1 MMNFFKNEIGESD
14 IAIIAMSGRFPGAKN
29 IDAFWENLRFGV
41 ESVSWF
47 SDEELLMNGVH
58 PEPLQN
64 PNYVKAKAVLD
75 DIELFDANFFGFN
88 PKDAEIL
95 DPQQRL
101 FLECAWETL
110 EQAGYNPQT
119 YAGSIGVY
127 AGAGLSDYLLKNLY
141 LNPAVS
147 KTVSAYQLTLAT
159 ENDYL
164 PTRVAYKL
172 NLTGP
177 AVNIQTACSTSL
189 VAVHMACQSL
199 LNGECDM
206 ALAGAVT
213 VSVPQKEG
221 YLYLEGMILSPDGH
235 CRAFDAKAQGTIGG
249 DGVGIV
255 MLKRAT
261 DARRDGDY
269 IHAIIKGSAIN
280 NDGTNKIGFTAP
292 SVEGQAAVIG
302 EAQAIAG
309 IDATSISYI
318 EAHGTATELGDPI
331 EIAAL
336 TKAFHNSTQ
345 KKHFC
350 AIGSV
355 KTNIGH
361 LDTAAGVAG
370 LIKTVLALK
379 HKQIP
384 PSLHYQTPN
393 PKIDF
398 ANSPFYVN
406 TKLSEWKTNGIPRR
420 AGVSSFGIGGTNA
433 HVVLEEAPVLEKKIA
448 DKEEQTRPVQLLIL
462 SAKTSKALEAATLNL
477 TEHLKRHPEIDL
489 ADVAYTLSVGRQ
501 AFEHRRI
508 LVCSELDEAITTL
521 PEQVLTGYTKS
532 SIPSVIFMF
541 SGQGSQYVNMAREIY
556 QNEAV
561 FRQQVDYCAELL
573 LPELGLDLRHIL
585 YPDSDQTDEAAQQLQ
600 QTAIAQPAL
609 FTIEYALAKLWE
621 SWGIQ
626 PQGFIGHS
634 IGEYVAACLAGV
646 FSLEDALCLV
656 AARGRMMQQLPPGAM
671 LSVPLA
677 PEALEGLL
685 GVELSIAAINEPS
698 RCVVSGPM
706 EAVANLLHQLGSQ
719 GIECIRLRTSHAF
732 HSQMMEPIL
741 EPFAKLVQKVTLH
754 SPQIPYISNVTGT
767 WITAEQAR
775 DPHYW
780 SQHLRSPVQFA
791 RGIERCLKTA
801 DSILLEVGPGRT
813 LSTLTKHHP
822 SKEANQIVLT
832 SLRHPQEV
840 RSDMAFLFTTLGQLW
855 LGGVKVNWSG
865 FYANEQRYRVPLPT
879 YPFERQRYWVESPQ
893 TNNREHLQQNLT
905 APPIWNSV
913 VEAGRIQASSEIL
926 KLTNSTEQ
934 AKRECLDSLSIAYML
949 KALRGIGAFSNPGE
963 NYSVEKFFA
972 RFQIQPRYHQLVSQW
987 LSLLVKQGY
996 LQQDGD
1002 QFIKLV
1008 RLTED
1013 ISTLVEEAKVK
1024 WASQPEELNLLMRCG
1039 DNLVA
1044 VLTGQE
1050 EPLGFFFREGSFN
1063 VYENTIEESV
1073 SIPYYN
1079 GIWQACL
1086 QQIVNSLPPD
1096 RQLRIL
1102 EIGAGSGITTR
1113 ALLPILSPSQTS
1125 YTFTD
1130 IGSAFLG
1137 RAKQRF
1143 SAYPFVEYR
1152 LLNIEQPP
1160 QEQGYDLHKFDMV
1173 IATNVLHVT
1182 RNMGET
1188 LKHVRS
1194 LLAPGG
1200 ILLIQE
1206 ITKEEL
1212 DFYVTFGLLMQS
1224 LSDGERNQ
1232 ANPFLSTQQWHE
1244 ALNKQGFAEV
1254 AIFPETHDLVEHII
1268 VGRATPSGLFPR
1280 AFTELVEPK
1289 AAMPAAGEAIAPLDE
1304 VSLSKKPDIADW
1316 FYIPSWKRGLLPT
1329 QTRQVKSSW
1338 LFFVDECGL
1347 GDQLVKKL
1355 KQAGEDVIVVRE
1367 GEQFSK
1373 YDMSLYILNPRQ
1385 RDHYDILLKELST
1398 SDKIPTHIVHLWSVT
1413 ENSSIESRLEWVELT
1428 QDLGFYSL
1436 MFLAQAL
1443 GKQNLTD
1450 DLRLTVVS
1458 NGIQEVIGEELL
1470 YPEKA
1475 TTLGL
1480 IRTIPQEYPNIT
1492 PLSIDVVLPRAGSE
1506 SEQKLITHLLNEL
1519 QTTSSERIIAYRGN
1533 HRWVQTFEPVR
1544 LDKSEQELQRL
1555 REEGVYLITG
1565 GLGGIG
1571 LVLAE
1576 YLAHT
1581 VRAKLILTG
1590 RSAFPDRSEWE
1601 KWLNSHDDRD
1611 QVSQKI
1617 RKLQE
1622 LEKLGAEV
1630 LVVSADVANL
1640 SQMQGAID
1648 KVLECFGKINGVIH
1662 SVVADSGNGVIQR
1675 KTREMAESTFAPKV
1689 KGTLVLDSI
1698 LKDIQLDWFVLC
1710 SSIVSIVGDFGL
1722 VDYCAANAFLDSFA
1736 HYKSNRD
1743 STFTVSINWGAWQEE
1758 GQAVEVAK
1766 RLASGTKFSTTQL
1779 TEETASFSDLSFGT
1793 TTPKPLF
1800 HPHLKYGLLP
1810 AEGVEVFHRILCNS
1824 IPHVIVSTQDLEIAI
1839 KQANSIP
1846 HVIVSTQDLEIAIK
1860 QNKGETR
1867 LNERQDLEKS
1877 VRFHSR
1883 SPRPVLT
1890 NAYVA
1895 YRNEL
1900 ERTIAQIWQDFLGI
1914 EPIGIYDDFF
1924 DLGGDSLLGIQLTS
1938 KLSETLQEKISP
1950 NRLLNTPTIAAL
1962 AEFLEMTNSS
1972 SSLAK
1977 EKNGLKRSSLL
1988 VELHKG
1994 SSQKQPFFLIHPIG
2008 GSVYNYRYL
2017 AQNLGADQPVYGIQ
2031 ARGLDGEGEP
2041 LTQVEEMAKSY
2052 LDLLQTVQPVG
2063 PYQIGGWSLGGL
2075 VAFEIAQQIRQQGQE
2090 ASQLVMIN
2098 SFAPI
2103 DAGNSSKTDEASL
2116 LALFARYTGEIVG
2129 KEFSVSVAE
2138 LKQLNPE
2145 EQLQHILVRGKK
2157 LGVLPPG
2164 IRSEQMRHRF
2174 EVFRANSQASKRY
2187 TPQPYPGRITFF
2199 CADESMKQ
2207 NQDPSLGW
2215 AAVAAGSIITHNIPG
2230 NHYSI
2235 IGSEILAQKLRYYL
2249 N

>member
-1 MMNFFKNEIGESD
+1 MNFSTNDIKESD
-14 IAIIAMSGRFPGAKN
+14 LAIIAMSGRFPGAKN

-41 ESVSWF
+41 ESIARF
-47 SDEELLMNGVH
+47 SGEELLMNGVL
-58 PEPLQN
+58 PELLQN
-64 PNYVKAKAVLD
+64 PNYVRASAWVD

-88 PKDAEIL
+88 PKEAEIL

-119 YAGSIGVY
+119 YAGTIGVY
-127 AGAGLSDYLLKNLY
+127 AGVGASNYLLKNLY

-147 KTVSAYQLTLAT
+147 KTVSTYQLRLAT
-159 ENDYL
+159 EKDFL

-177 AVNIQTACSTSL
+177 ALNIQTACSTSL
-189 VAVHMACQSL
+189 VAVHVACQSL
-199 LNGECDM
+199 INGECDM
-206 ALAGAVT
+206 TLAGG
-213 VSVPQKEG
+213 VSISIPQKEG
-221 YLYLEGMILSPDGH
+221 YLYQEGMILSPDGH
-235 CRAFDAKAQGTIGG
+235 CRAFDAKAQGTIAG

-261 DARRDGDY
+261 DALADGDY

-309 IDATSISYI
+309 IDAETISYI
-318 EAHGTATELGDPI
+318 EAHGTGTELGDPI

-336 TKAFHNSTQ
+336 TKAFHNSTK

-361 LDTAAGVAG
+361 LNTAAGVAG

-379 HKQIP
+379 HQQIP
-384 PSLHYQTPN
+384 PSLHFETPN

-406 TKLSEWKTNGIPRR
+406 TKLSEWKTNGTPRR

-433 HVVLEEAPVLEKKIA
+433 HVVLEEAPVLEKKIG
-448 DKEEQTRPVQLLIL
+448 DKGEQTRPVQLLVL
-462 SAKTSKALEAATLNL
+462 SAKTSKALETATLNL
-477 TEHLKRHPEIDL
+477 NEHLKQHPELNL

-532 SIPSVIFMF
+532 STPSVVFMF

-556 QNEAV
+556 QTEAI
-561 FRQQVDYCAELL
+561 FREQIDRCAELL
-573 LPELGLDLRHIL
+573 RPELGLDLRDIL
-585 YPDSDQTDEAAQQLQ
+585 YPSPSRTEEATKQLQ
-600 QTAIAQPAL
+600 QTAITQPAL

-677 PEALEGLL
+677 PEALEALL
-685 GVELSIAAINEPS
+685 GGELSIAAINEPS

-706 EAVANLLHQLGSQ
+706 EAVANLLHQLGEQ

-741 EPFAKLVQKVTLH
+741 EPFAKLVQKVTLR

-767 WITAEQAR
+767 WITADQAI

-791 RGIERCLKTA
+791 RGIEHCLKTP

-822 SKEANQIVLT
+822 SKEANQLVLT

-840 RSDMAFLFTTLGQLW
+840 RSDMAFLLTTLGQLW
-855 LGGVKVNWSG
+855 LGGVNVNWSG

-879 YPFERQRYWVESPQ
+879 YPFERQRYWVESQ
-893 TNNREHLQQNLT
+893 KTNNREHLQQNLT
-905 APPIWNSV
+905 APPIWNTL
-913 VEAGRIQASSEIL
+913 VEAGRIQASSEIS

-934 AKRECLDSLSIAYML
+934 AKKECLDRLSIAYML
-949 KALRGIGAFSNPGE
+949 EALRGIGAFSNPE
-963 NYSVEKFFA
+963 ESYSVEEFFD
-972 RFQIQPRYHQLVSQW
+972 RFQIQSRYHQLVSQW
-987 LSLLVKQGY
+987 LSILVERGY
-996 LQQDGD
+996 LQQDGN

-1024 WASQPEELNLLMRCG
+1024 WVSQPEQLNLLMRCG
-1039 DNLVA
+1039 KNLVS
-1044 VLTGQE
+1044 VLTGKE
-1050 EPLGFFFREGSFN
+1050 EPLDLFFSEGSFN
-1063 VYENTIEESV
+1063 VYENIIEESV

-1086 QQIVNSLPPD
+1086 QQVVNSLPPQ

-1102 EIGAGSGITTR
+1102 EVGAGSGITTSV
-1113 ALLPILSPSQTS
+1113 LLPILPPSPTS

-1130 IGSAFLG
+1130 VGSAFLR
-1137 RAKQRF
+1137 RAKQKF

-1160 QEQGYDLHKFDMV
+1160 QAQGYELHKFDV
-1173 IATNVLHVT
+1173 VVATNVLHVT

-1206 ITKEEL
+1206 ITEAKL
-1212 DFYVTFGLLMQS
+1212 SFYLTYGLLMQS
-1224 LSDGERNQ
+1224 LSDGQRNQ

-1244 ALNKQGFAEV
+1244 ALSEQGFAEV
-1254 AIFPETHDLVEHII
+1254 AIFPEIHDLTEHIL
-1268 VGRATPSGLFPR
+1268 VARVTPSGLFPS
-1280 AFTELVEPK
+1280 AFTELVESK
-1289 AAMPAAGEAIAPLDE
+1289 AAIAPLYE

-1316 FYIPSWKRGLLPT
+1316 FYIPSWKRNLLPT
-1329 QTRQVKSSW
+1329 PMRQVKSSW
-1338 LFFVDECGL
+1338 LFFVDSCGL
-1347 GDQLVKKL
+1347 GNQLVEKL
-1355 KQAGEDVIVVRE
+1355 KQAGEDVTVVRV
-1367 GEQFSK
+1367 GEQFTK
-1373 YDMSLYILNPRQ
+1373 YDASLYTVNPRQ
-1385 RDHYDILLKELST
+1385 SDDYDTLLKELST
-1398 SDKIPTHIVHLWSVT
+1398 SDKIPTYIVHLWSVT

-1428 QDLGFYSL
+1428 QDLGYCSL
-1436 MFLAQAL
+1436 IFLVQAL
-1443 GKQNLTD
+1443 GKQNSTD
-1450 DLRLTVVS
+1450 ELKLTVVS
-1458 NGIQEVIGEELL
+1458 NGMQEVIGEELL

-1475 TTLGL
+1475 TMLGL
-1480 IRTIPQEYPNIT
+1480 IRTIPQEYPDIT
-1492 PLSIDVVLPRAGSE
+1492 PLSIDVVLPQPGSE

-1544 LDKSEQELQRL
+1544 LDKSEQGLQRL

-1571 LVLAE
+1571 LILAE
-1576 YLAHT
+1576 HLAHT

-1611 QVSQKI
+1611 RVSQKI
-1617 RKLQE
+1617 RKLQK

-1630 LVVSADVANL
+1630 LVVSVDVANL
-1640 SQMQGAID
+1640 SQMQGAIAKATD
-1648 KVLECFGKINGVIH
+1648 SFGKINGVIH
-1662 SVVADSGNGVIQR
+1662 AAGVPAGGVIQR
-1675 KTREMAESTFAPKV
+1675 KTLEMIEGAFAPKV

-1698 LKDIQLDWFVLC
+1698 FKDMQLDWFVLC
-1710 SSIVSIVGDFGL
+1710 SSLSSFVGNFGL
-1722 VDYCAANAFLDSFA
+1722 VDYCATNAFLDSFA
-1736 HYKSNRD
+1736 HYQNNRD
-1743 STFTVSINWGAWQEE
+1743 GTFTVSINWDIWPEVGM
-1758 GQAVEVAK
+1758 AVEAAK
-1766 RLASGTKFSTTQL
+1766 RFLASDTKFSPTQL
-1779 TEETASFSDLSFGT
+1779 TEETARTALPTFSFSDSSFGT
-1793 TTPKPLF
+1793 TTPTPLVQ
-1800 HPHLKYGLLP
+1800 PHLKYGLLP
-1810 AEGVEVFHRILCNS
+1810 TEGVEVFHRILCHS
-1824 IPHVIVSTQDLEIAI
+1824 IPQVLVSTRDLEIAI
-1839 KQANSIP
+1839 KPAK
-1846 HVIVSTQDLEIAIK
+1846 E
-1860 QNKGETR
+1860 ETR
-1867 LNERQDLEKS
+1867 LKQRQDLAEAVDS
-1877 VRFHSR
+1877 QSR
-1883 SPRPVLT
+1883 SPRPALT

-1895 YRNEL
+1895 PRNEL
-1900 ERTIAQIWQDFLGI
+1900 EQTIAQIWQDFLGI
-1914 EPIGIYDDFF
+1914 ELIGIYDNFF
-1924 DLGGDSLLGIQLTS
+1924 ELGGDSLLGIQLTS
-1938 KLSETLQEKISP
+1938 KLSVTLQKKISI
-1950 NRLLNTPTIAAL
+1950 NSFLNALTIAAL
-1962 AEFLEMTNSS
+1962 AEFIDE
-1972 SSLAK
+1972 
-1977 EKNGLKRSSLL
+1977 E
-1988 VELHKG
+1988 
-1994 SSQKQPFFLIHPIG
+1994 FF
-2008 GSVYNYRYL
+2008 
-2017 AQNLGADQPVYGIQ
+2017 
-2031 ARGLDGEGEP
+2031 
-2041 LTQVEEMAKSY
+2041 
-2052 LDLLQTVQPVG
+2052 
-2063 PYQIGGWSLGGL
+2063 
-2075 VAFEIAQQIRQQGQE
+2075 
-2090 ASQLVMIN
+2090 
-2098 SFAPI
+2098 
-2103 DAGNSSKTDEASL
+2103 
-2116 LALFARYTGEIVG
+2116 
-2129 KEFSVSVAE
+2129 
-2138 LKQLNPE
+2138 
-2145 EQLQHILVRGKK
+2145 IL
-2157 LGVLPPG
+2157 
-2164 IRSEQMRHRF
+2164 
-2174 EVFRANSQASKRY
+2174 
-2187 TPQPYPGRITFF
+2187 
-2199 CADESMKQ
+2199 
-2207 NQDPSLGW
+2207 
-2215 AAVAAGSIITHNIPG
+2215 
-2230 NHYSI
+2230 
-2235 IGSEILAQKLRYYL
+2235 
-2249 N
+2249 

>member
-1 MMNFFKNEIGESD
+1 MMNFSTNDIKESD
-14 IAIIAMSGRFPGAKN
+14 LAIIAMSGRFPGAKN

-41 ESVSWF
+41 ESISWF
-47 SDEELLMNGVH
+47 SDEELHSSGVL
-58 PEPLQN
+58 PELLQN
-64 PNYVKAKAVLD
+64 PNYVRASACVD

-88 PKDAEIL
+88 PKEAEIL

-110 EQAGYNPQT
+110 EQAGYVPQA
-119 YAGSIGVY
+119 YAGTIGVY
-127 AGAGLSDYLLKNLY
+127 AGVGASNYLLKNLY

-147 KTVSAYQLTLAT
+147 KTVSTYQLKLAT
-159 ENDYL
+159 EKDFL

-177 AVNIQTACSTSL
+177 ALNIQTACSTSL
-189 VAVHMACQSL
+189 VAVHVACQSL
-199 LNGECDM
+199 INGECDM
-206 ALAGAVT
+206 ALAGG
-213 VSVPQKEG
+213 VSITIPQKEG
-221 YLYLEGMILSPDGH
+221 YLYQEGMILSPDGH
-235 CRAFDAKAQGTIGG
+235 CRAFDAKAQGTIAG

-261 DARRDGDY
+261 DAIADGDY
-269 IHAIIKGSAIN
+269 IHAILKGSAIN

-302 EAQAIAG
+302 EVQAIAG
-309 IDATSISYI
+309 IDAESISYI
-318 EAHGTATELGDPI
+318 EAHGTGTELGDPI

-336 TKAFHNSTQ
+336 TKAFHNSTK

-361 LDTAAGVAG
+361 LNTAAGVAG

-384 PSLHYQTPN
+384 PSLHFETPN

-406 TKLSEWKTNGIPRR
+406 TKLSEWKTNGTPRR

-433 HVVLEEAPVLEKKIA
+433 HVVLEEAPVLEKKIG
-448 DKEEQTRPVQLLIL
+448 DKGEQTRPAQLLVL
-462 SAKTSKALEAATLNL
+462 SAKTSSALEAATLNL
-477 TEHLKRHPEIDL
+477 TEHLKQHPELSL
-489 ADVAYTLSVGRQ
+489 ADVAYTQSVGRQ

-556 QNEAV
+556 QTETI
-561 FRQQVDYCAELL
+561 FTQQVDRCAELL
-573 LPELGLDLRHIL
+573 LPELGLDLRDIL
-585 YPDSDQTDEAAQQLQ
+585 YPSPEQTEEATKQLQ
-600 QTAIAQPAL
+600 QTAITQPAL

-685 GVELSIAAINEPS
+685 GIELSIAAINEPS

-706 EAVANLLHQLGSQ
+706 EAVANLLRQLGEQ

-741 EPFAKLVQKVTLH
+741 EPFAFLVQKVTLR

-767 WITAEQAR
+767 WITADQAI

-791 RGIERCLKTA
+791 RGIEHCLKTP

-840 RSDMAFLFTTLGQLW
+840 RSDMAFLLTTLGQLW

-879 YPFERQRYWVESPQ
+879 YPFERQRYWVESQ
-893 TNNREHLQQNLT
+893 KTNNREHLQQNLT
-905 APPIWNSV
+905 APPIWNTL
-913 VEAGRIQASSEIL
+913 VEAGRIQASSEIS
-926 KLTNSTEQ
+926 KLTNPTEQ
-934 AKRECLDSLSIAYML
+934 AKKECLDRLSIAYML
-949 KALRGIGAFSNPGE
+949 EALRGLGAFSNSE
-963 NYSVEKFFA
+963 ESYSIEEFFT

-987 LSLLVKQGY
+987 LSLLVKRGY
-996 LQQDGD
+996 LQQDGN
-1002 QFIKLV
+1002 QFIKFL

-1039 DNLVA
+1039 ENLVA
-1044 VLTGQE
+1044 VLTGKE
-1050 EPLGFFFREGSFN
+1050 EPLGVFFREGSFN
-1063 VYENTIEESV
+1063 VYENINEESV

-1086 QQIVNSLPPD
+1086 QQVVNSLPPE

-1102 EIGAGSGITTR
+1102 EVGAGSGMTTR
-1113 ALLPILSPSQTS
+1113 ALLPILPPSQTS

-1130 IGSAFLG
+1130 VGSAFLS
-1137 RAKQRF
+1137 RAKQKF

-1160 QEQGYDLHKFDMV
+1160 QEQGYELHKFDV
-1173 IATNVLHVT
+1173 VVATNVLHVT

-1200 ILLIQE
+1200 IFLIQE
-1206 ITKEEL
+1206 ITKAKL
-1212 DFYVTFGLLMQS
+1212 SFYVTYGLLMQS

-1232 ANPFLSTQQWHE
+1232 VNPFLSTQQWHE
-1244 ALNKQGFAEV
+1244 ALSEQGFAEV
-1254 AIFPETHDLVEHII
+1254 AIFPEIHDLTEHIL
-1268 VGRATPSGLFPR
+1268 VARATSSGVFPS
-1280 AFTELVEPK
+1280 AFTELVESK
-1289 AAMPAAGEAIAPLDE
+1289 AAIAPLDE

-1316 FYIPSWKRGLLPT
+1316 FYIPSWKRDLLPT
-1329 QTRQVKSSW
+1329 PMRQVKWSW

-1347 GDQLVKKL
+1347 GNQLVEKL
-1355 KQAGEDVIVVRE
+1355 KQAGDDVTVVRV
-1367 GEQFSK
+1367 GEQFTK
-1373 YDMSLYILNPRQ
+1373 YDASLYTLNPRQ
-1385 RDHYDILLKELST
+1385 RDDYDSLLKELSA

-1413 ENSSIESRLEWVELT
+1413 ENSSIEPRLEWVDLA
-1428 QDLGFYSL
+1428 QDLGYYSL
-1436 MFLAQAL
+1436 IFLAQAL
-1443 GKQNLTD
+1443 GKWNSTD
-1450 DLRLTVVS
+1450 ELKLTVVS
-1458 NGIQEVIGEELL
+1458 NGMQEVIGEELL

-1475 TTLGL
+1475 TMLGL
-1480 IRTIPQEYPNIT
+1480 IRTIPQEYPGIT
-1492 PLSIDVVLPRAGSE
+1492 PLSIDVDLPQPGSK

-1519 QTTSSERIIAYRGN
+1519 QTTSPEQIIAYRGN

-1544 LDKSEQELQRL
+1544 LDKSEQGLQRL

-1571 LVLAE
+1571 LILAE
-1576 YLAHT
+1576 HLAHT

-1590 RSAFPDRSEWE
+1590 RSAFPDRCEWE

-1611 QVSQKI
+1611 LLSQKI

-1630 LVVSADVANL
+1630 LVVSADVANFE
-1640 SQMQGAID
+1640 QMQGAIAKATD
-1648 KVLECFGKINGVIH
+1648 SFGKINGVIN
-1662 SVVADSGNGVIQR
+1662 AAGVPAGGLIQL
-1675 KTREMAESTFAPKV
+1675 KTREITEGAFAPKV

-1698 LKDIQLDWFVLC
+1698 FKDMQLDWFVLC
-1710 SSIVSIVGDFGL
+1710 SSLSSVVGNFGL
-1722 VDYCAANAFLDSFA
+1722 VDYCASNAFLDSFA
-1736 HYKSNRD
+1736 HYKTNRD
-1743 STFTVSINWGAWQEE
+1743 GTRTVSINWDTWQEV
-1758 GQAVEVAK
+1758 GMAVEAAK
-1766 RLASGTKFSTTQL
+1766 LWASGTKFSPTQL
-1779 TEETASFSDLSFGT
+1779 TEETVSFSDSSFGT
-1793 TTPKPLF
+1793 TTPTPLVQ
-1800 HPHLKYGLLP
+1800 PHLKYGLLP

-1824 IPHVIVSTQDLEIAI
+1824 IPQALVSTQDLEIAI
-1839 KQANSIP
+1839 KPA
-1846 HVIVSTQDLEIAIK
+1846 
-1860 QNKGETR
+1860 KGETR
-1867 LNERQDLEKS
+1867 LKQRQDLEES
-1877 VRFHSR
+1877 VDSQSR
-1883 SPRPVLT
+1883 SPRPALT

-1895 YRNEL
+1895 PRNEL
-1900 ERTIAQIWQDFLGI
+1900 EQTIALIWQDFLGI
-1914 EPIGIYDDFF
+1914 ESIGIYDNFF
-1924 DLGGDSLLGIQLTS
+1924 ELGGDSLLGIQLTS
-1938 KLSETLQEKISP
+1938 KLRETLQKKISI
-1950 NRLLNTPTIAAL
+1950 NSFLNALTIAAL
-1962 AEFLEMTNSS
+1962 AEFIDE
-1972 SSLAK
+1972 
-1977 EKNGLKRSSLL
+1977 E
-1988 VELHKG
+1988 
-1994 SSQKQPFFLIHPIG
+1994 FFI
-2008 GSVYNYRYL
+2008 
-2017 AQNLGADQPVYGIQ
+2017 
-2031 ARGLDGEGEP
+2031 
-2041 LTQVEEMAKSY
+2041 
-2052 LDLLQTVQPVG
+2052 
-2063 PYQIGGWSLGGL
+2063 
-2075 VAFEIAQQIRQQGQE
+2075 F
-2090 ASQLVMIN
+2090 
-2098 SFAPI
+2098 
-2103 DAGNSSKTDEASL
+2103 
-2116 LALFARYTGEIVG
+2116 
-2129 KEFSVSVAE
+2129 
-2138 LKQLNPE
+2138 
-2145 EQLQHILVRGKK
+2145 
-2157 LGVLPPG
+2157 
-2164 IRSEQMRHRF
+2164 
-2174 EVFRANSQASKRY
+2174 
-2187 TPQPYPGRITFF
+2187 
-2199 CADESMKQ
+2199 
-2207 NQDPSLGW
+2207 
-2215 AAVAAGSIITHNIPG
+2215 
-2230 NHYSI
+2230 
-2235 IGSEILAQKLRYYL
+2235 
-2249 N
+2249 

>member
-1 MMNFFKNEIGESD
+1 MMNFSTNDKESD
-14 IAIIAMSGRFPGAKN
+14 LAIIAMSGRFPGAKN
-29 IDAFWENLRFGV
+29 LEAFWENLRSGV
-41 ESVSWF
+41 ESISWF
-47 SDEELLMNGVH
+47 SDEELLTNGVL
-58 PEPLQN
+58 PELLQN
-64 PNYVKAKAVLD
+64 PNYVWASACVD

-88 PKDAEIL
+88 PKEAQIL

-110 EQAGYNPQT
+110 EQAGYVPQA
-119 YAGSIGVY
+119 YAGTIGVY
-127 AGAGLSDYLLKNLY
+127 AGVGASNYLLKNLY

-147 KTVSAYQLTLAT
+147 KTVSTYQLRLAT
-159 ENDYL
+159 EKDFL

-177 AVNIQTACSTSL
+177 ALNIQTACSTSL
-189 VAVHMACQSL
+189 VAVHVACQSL
-199 LNGECDM
+199 INGECDM
-206 ALAGAVT
+206 ALAGG
-213 VSVPQKEG
+213 VSITIPQKEG
-221 YLYLEGMILSPDGH
+221 YLYQEGMILSPDGH
-235 CRAFDAKAQGTIGG
+235 CRAFDAKAQGTIAGG
-249 DGVGIV
+249 GVGIV

-261 DARRDGDY
+261 DALADGDY

-309 IDATSISYI
+309 IDAETISYI
-318 EAHGTATELGDPI
+318 EAHGTGTELGDPI

-336 TKAFHNSTQ
+336 TKAFHNSTK

-384 PSLHYQTPN
+384 PSLHFETPN

-406 TKLSEWKTNGIPRR
+406 TKLSEWKTNGTPRR

-448 DKEEQTRPVQLLIL
+448 DKEQQTRPAQLLVL
-462 SAKTSKALEAATLNL
+462 SAKTSKALEAAILNL
-477 TEHLKRHPEIDL
+477 TEHLKQHPELNL

-541 SGQGSQYVNMAREIY
+541 SGQGSQYVNMAWEIY

-585 YPDSDQTDEAAQQLQ
+585 YPDSDKTDEAAQQLQ

-677 PEALEGLL
+677 PEALEALL

-706 EAVANLLHQLGSQ
+706 EAVANLLHQLEEQ

-741 EPFAKLVQKVTLH
+741 EPFTKQVQKVTLH

-767 WITAEQAR
+767 WITADQAI

-791 RGIERCLKTA
+791 RGIEHCLKTP

-840 RSDMAFLFTTLGQLW
+840 RSDMAFLLTTLGQLW
-855 LGGVKVNWSG
+855 LGGVKVNWSE

-879 YPFERQRYWVESPQ
+879 YPFERQRYWVESQ
-893 TNNREHLQQNLT
+893 KTNNREHLQQNLT
-905 APPIWNSV
+905 APPIWNTL
-913 VEAGRIQASSEIL
+913 VEAGRIQASSEL
-926 KLTNSTEQ
+926 SQLTNPTEQ
-934 AKRECLDSLSIAYML
+934 AKKECLDRLSIAYML
-949 KALRGIGAFSNPGE
+949 EALRGIGAFSNPE
-963 NYSVEKFFA
+963 ESYSIEEFFA

-987 LSLLVKQGY
+987 LSILVERGY
-996 LQQDGD
+996 LQQDGN

-1024 WASQPEELNLLMRCG
+1024 WVSQPEQLNLLMRCG
-1039 DNLVA
+1039 KNLVS
-1044 VLTGQE
+1044 VLTGKE
-1050 EPLGFFFREGSFN
+1050 DPLGFFFSEGSFN
-1063 VYENTIEESV
+1063 VYENIIEESV

-1086 QQIVNSLPPD
+1086 QQVVNSLPPQ

-1102 EIGAGSGITTR
+1102 EVGAGSGITTS

-1130 IGSAFLG
+1130 VGSAFLR
-1137 RAKQRF
+1137 RAKQKF
-1143 SAYPFVEYR
+1143 SAYSFVEYR

-1160 QEQGYDLHKFDMV
+1160 QEQGYELHKFDV
-1173 IATNVLHVT
+1173 VVATNVLHVT

-1206 ITKEEL
+1206 ITEAEL
-1212 DFYVTFGLLMQS
+1212 DFYATYGLLMQS
-1224 LSDGERNQ
+1224 LSDGKRNQ

-1244 ALNKQGFAEV
+1244 ALSEQGFAEV
-1254 AIFPETHDLVEHII
+1254 AIFPESHTLAEHIL
-1268 VGRATPSGLFPR
+1268 VARATPSGLFPS
-1280 AFTELVEPK
+1280 AFTELIEPK

-1316 FYIPSWKRGLLPT
+1316 FYIPSWKRNLLPT
-1329 QTRQVKSSW
+1329 PMRQVKSSW

-1355 KQAGEDVIVVRE
+1355 KQAGDDVTVVRV
-1367 GEQFSK
+1367 GEQFTK
-1373 YDMSLYILNPRQ
+1373 YDASLYTLNPRQ
-1385 RDHYDILLKELST
+1385 RDDYDSLLKELSA

-1413 ENSSIESRLEWVELT
+1413 ENSSIESRLEWVELA
-1428 QDLGFYSL
+1428 QDLGYYSL
-1436 MFLAQAL
+1436 IFLAQAL
-1443 GKQNLTD
+1443 GKQNSTD
-1450 DLRLTVVS
+1450 ELKLTVVS

-1475 TTLGL
+1475 TMLGL
-1480 IRTIPQEYPNIT
+1480 IRTIPQEYADIT
-1492 PLSIDVVLPRAGSE
+1492 PLSIDVVLPQSGSE

-1519 QTTSSERIIAYRGN
+1519 QTTSSEQIIAYRGN

-1544 LDKSEQELQRL
+1544 LDKSEQGLQRL

-1571 LVLAE
+1571 LILAE
-1576 YLAHT
+1576 HLAHT

-1611 QVSQKI
+1611 RVSQKI

-1630 LVVSADVANL
+1630 LVVSADVANFE
-1640 SQMQGAID
+1640 QMQGAIAKATD
-1648 KVLECFGKINGVIH
+1648 SFGKINGVIN
-1662 SVVADSGNGVIQR
+1662 AAGVPAGGLIQL
-1675 KTREMAESTFAPKV
+1675 KTREITEGAFAPKV

-1698 LKDIQLDWFVLC
+1698 FKDMPLDWFVLC
-1710 SSIVSIVGDFGL
+1710 SSLSSFVGNFGL
-1722 VDYCAANAFLDSFA
+1722 VDYCASNAFLDSFA
-1736 HYKSNRD
+1736 HYKTNRD
-1743 STFTVSINWGAWQEE
+1743 GTRTVSINWDNWPEVGM
-1758 GQAVEVAK
+1758 AVEAAK
-1766 RLASGTKFSTTQL
+1766 LWASGTKFSPTQL
-1779 TEETASFSDLSFGT
+1779 TEETVSFLENSFGT
-1793 TTPKPLF
+1793 TTPTPLF
-1800 HPHLKYGLLP
+1800 QPHLKYGLLP

-1824 IPHVIVSTQDLEIAI
+1824 IPQVLVSTQNLEIAI
-1839 KQANSIP
+1839 KPANR
-1846 HVIVSTQDLEIAIK
+1846 
-1860 QNKGETR
+1860 ETR
-1867 LNERQDLEKS
+1867 LKQRQDLEES
-1877 VRFHSR
+1877 VDSQSR
-1883 SPRPVLT
+1883 SPRPALT

-1895 YRNEL
+1895 PRNEL
-1900 ERTIAQIWQDFLGI
+1900 EQTIALIWQDFLGI
-1914 EPIGIYDDFF
+1914 ESIGIYDNFF
-1924 DLGGDSLLGIQLTS
+1924 ELGGDSLLGIQLTS
-1938 KLSETLQEKISP
+1938 KLRETLQKKISIS
-1950 NRLLNTPTIAAL
+1950 NFLNALTIAAL
-1962 AEFLEMTNSS
+1962 AEFIDE
-1972 SSLAK
+1972 
-1977 EKNGLKRSSLL
+1977 E
-1988 VELHKG
+1988 
-1994 SSQKQPFFLIHPIG
+1994 FF
-2008 GSVYNYRYL
+2008 
-2017 AQNLGADQPVYGIQ
+2017 
-2031 ARGLDGEGEP
+2031 
-2041 LTQVEEMAKSY
+2041 
-2052 LDLLQTVQPVG
+2052 
-2063 PYQIGGWSLGGL
+2063 
-2075 VAFEIAQQIRQQGQE
+2075 
-2090 ASQLVMIN
+2090 
-2098 SFAPI
+2098 
-2103 DAGNSSKTDEASL
+2103 
-2116 LALFARYTGEIVG
+2116 
-2129 KEFSVSVAE
+2129 
-2138 LKQLNPE
+2138 
-2145 EQLQHILVRGKK
+2145 IL
-2157 LGVLPPG
+2157 
-2164 IRSEQMRHRF
+2164 
-2174 EVFRANSQASKRY
+2174 
-2187 TPQPYPGRITFF
+2187 
-2199 CADESMKQ
+2199 
-2207 NQDPSLGW
+2207 
-2215 AAVAAGSIITHNIPG
+2215 
-2230 NHYSI
+2230 
-2235 IGSEILAQKLRYYL
+2235 
-2249 N
+2249 

>member
-1 MMNFFKNEIGESD
+1 MERMNFYKDDIKESD
-14 IAIIAMSGRFPGAKN
+14 IAIIAMSGRFPGAQN
-29 IDAFWENLRFGV
+29 IDCFWDNLRSGV
-41 ESVSWF
+41 ESISWL
-47 SDEELLMNGVH
+47 SDQELLRNGVLA
-58 PEPLQN
+58 ELLQN
-64 PNYVKAKAVLD
+64 PNYVKASACVD

-88 PKDAEIL
+88 PKEAGIL
-95 DPQQRL
+95 DPQHRI

-110 EQAGYNPQT
+110 EQAGYVPQT
-119 YAGSIGVY
+119 YGGAIGVY
-127 AGAGLSDYLLKNLY
+127 AGVGTSEYLLKNLY
-141 LNPAVS
+141 LNPAISDGVS
-147 KTVSAYQLTLAT
+147 MYQLMLAT
-159 ENDYL
+159 QKDFL
-164 PTRVAYKL
+164 STRIAYKL

-206 ALAGAVT
+206 ALAGGVAINI
-213 VSVPQKEG
+213 PQKEG
-221 YLYLEGMILSPDGH
+221 YLYIEGMIASPDGH

-249 DGVGIV
+249 NGVGIV

-261 DARRDGDY
+261 DALADGDY

-280 NDGTNKIGFTAP
+280 NDGINKIGFTAP

-309 IDATSISYI
+309 IDAQTITYI
-318 EAHGTATELGDPI
+318 EAHGTGTELGDPI

-336 TKAFHNSTQ
+336 TKAFHQSTQ

-355 KTNIGH
+355 KTNVGH

-379 HKQIP
+379 HQQIP
-384 PSLHYQTPN
+384 PSLHFETPN

-406 TKLSEWKTNGIPRR
+406 TKLSEWKTNGTPRR
-420 AGVSSFGIGGTNA
+420 AGVSAFGIGGTNA
-433 HVVLEEAPVLEKKIA
+433 HVVLEEAPVLEKKIG
-448 DKEEQTRPVQLLIL
+448 DKEEQTRPVQLLVL
-462 SAKTSKALEAATLNL
+462 SAKTSKALEAANLNL
-477 TEHLKRHPEIDL
+477 TEHLKQHPEFNL

-521 PEQVLTGYTKS
+521 PEQALTDYTKS

-556 QNEAV
+556 QTEAI
-561 FRQQVDYCAELL
+561 FREQVDRCAELL

-585 YPDSDQTDEAAQQLQ
+585 YPSSDQTEEATKQLQ
-600 QTAIAQPAL
+600 QTAITQPAL
-609 FTIEYALAKLWE
+609 FTIEYALAQLWE
-621 SWGIQ
+621 YWGIQ

-634 IGEYVAACLAGV
+634 IGEYVAACLADV

-656 AARGRMMQQLPPGAM
+656 AARGRMMQQLLPGAM

-677 PEALEGLL
+677 PEALEGLI
-685 GVELSIAAINEPS
+685 GGELSIAAINEPS

-706 EAVANLLHQLGSQ
+706 EAVTNLLHQLGEQ

-741 EPFAKLVQKVTLH
+741 EPFAKLVQNVTLR

-767 WITAEQAR
+767 WITADQAK

-791 RGIERCLKTA
+791 RGIEHCLKTP

-822 SKEANQIVLT
+822 SKEVNQIVLT

-840 RSDMAFLFTTLGQLW
+840 RSDMAFLLTTLGQLW

-879 YPFERQRYWVESPQ
+879 YPFERQRYWVEPQQ
-893 TNNREHLQQNLT
+893 TNHREHLQHNLT
-905 APPIWNSV
+905 VPPIWNSV
-913 VEAGRIQASSEIL
+913 VEAGRIQARSGIS

-934 AKRECLDSLSIAYML
+934 AKKECLERLSIAYML
-949 KALRGIGAFSNPGE
+949 AALRDLGAFSSPEE
-963 NYSVEKFFA
+963 NYSVEEFFA

-987 LSLLVKQGY
+987 LSLLVKQGC
-996 LQQDGD
+996 LQQDGN
-1002 QFIKLV
+1002 QLIALG

-1013 ISTLVEEAKVK
+1013 ISTIVEEAKVK

-1039 DNLVA
+1039 ENLVA
-1044 VLTGQE
+1044 VLTGKEQ
-1050 EPLGFFFREGSFN
+1050 PLGLFFREGSFS
-1063 VYENTIEESV
+1063 VYENAIEESV

-1086 QQIVNSLPPD
+1086 QQVVNLLPPE

-1102 EIGAGSGITTR
+1102 EIGAGSGITTM
-1113 ALLPILSPSQTS
+1113 ALLPILPPSQTS

-1130 IGSAFLG
+1130 VGSAFLR
-1137 RAKQRF
+1137 RAKQKF

-1152 LLNIEQPP
+1152 LFNIEQPP
-1160 QEQGYDLHKFDMV
+1160 QEQGYELHKFDVV

-1188 LKHVRS
+1188 LKYVRS

-1206 ITKEEL
+1206 ITETSL

-1224 LSDGERNQ
+1224 FSDGERHQ

-1244 ALNKQGFAEV
+1244 ALKEQGFAQV
-1254 AIFPETHDLVEHII
+1254 AIFPETQDLAEHILA
-1268 VGRATPSGLFPR
+1268 VRATPSGLFPS

-1289 AAMPAAGEAIAPLDE
+1289 AAITSLDQ
-1304 VSLSKKPDIADW
+1304 VSLSKKTDIAEW
-1316 FYIPSWKRGLLPT
+1316 FYIPSWRRNLLPT
-1329 QTRQVKSSW
+1329 PMQHVKSFW

-1347 GDQLVKKL
+1347 ADQLVKKL
-1355 KQAGEDVIVVRE
+1355 KQAGEDVILVRM
-1367 GEQFSK
+1367 GEQFTK
-1373 YDMSLYILNPRQ
+1373 YDANLYTLNPRQ
-1385 RDHYDILLKELST
+1385 RDDYDTLLKELST
-1398 SDKIPTHIVHLWSVT
+1398 SDKIPTHIVHLWNVT
-1413 ENSSIESRLEWVELT
+1413 ENSCIESRLEWVELT

-1436 MFLAQAL
+1436 VFLAQAL
-1443 GKQNLTD
+1443 GKQNATD
-1450 DLRLTVVS
+1450 EWKLTVVS

-1475 TTLGL
+1475 TILGP
-1480 IRTIPQEYPNIT
+1480 IRTIPKEYPNIT
-1492 PLSIDVVLPRAGSE
+1492 TLSIDVVLPQPGSE

-1519 QTTSSERIIAYRGN
+1519 QTTSSEGIIAYRGH

-1544 LDKSEQELQRL
+1544 LEKSEQGRQRL

-1590 RSAFPDRSEWE
+1590 RSAFPARSEWE

-1611 QVSQKI
+1611 QVGKKI

-1640 SQMQGAID
+1640 SQMQRAIA
-1648 KVLECFGKINGVIH
+1648 KAIRCFGKINGVIH
-1662 SVVADSGNGVIQR
+1662 AAGVPAGGIIQR
-1675 KTREMAESTFAPKV
+1675 KTLEMVESTFASKV
-1689 KGTLVLDSI
+1689 KGTVVLDSL
-1698 LKDIQLDWFVLC
+1698 LKDMQLDWFVLC
-1710 SSIVSIVGDFGL
+1710 SSLSSILGAFGQ
-1722 VDYCAANAFLDSFA
+1722 VDHCAANAFLDAFA
-1736 HYKSNRD
+1736 HYKSSLN
-1743 STFTVSINWGAWQEE
+1743 STFTISINWDGWQEV
-1758 GQAVEVAK
+1758 GQAAEAAM
-1766 RLASGTKFSTTQL
+1766 RLASGTKFFPTQL
-1779 TEETASFSDLSFGT
+1779 KKVTHPLFDQCIVEREEQALYITQFSVNKHWVLNEHRLMGKATFPGTAYLEMVRSAFENHVQTGAIELREVFLIKPLVVEEDEEKEVRTLLKKRGDGWEFSIISGLEAELATWQEHARGEVVALEAESSQIYNIEEIEANCNEREITATELEQASQKGDREFGPRWEIFKQVKIGKNLGVAILELPEAFMADVNSYKLHPALLDGAINFLSATDEGRYLPFSYHKLRIKEPLPAKVYSYMRTAKNQPFSKETLKFDVTIVDENGRELVEIEGYTLRKIAPETDNRANTEETVKAALPTFSPSGKSLGT
-1793 TTPKPLF
+1793 TLPTPLF
-1800 HPHLKYGLLP
+1800 EQRLEHWLLP
-1810 AEGVEVFHRILCNS
+1810 AEGVEVFRRILCNS
-1824 IPHVIVSTQDLEIAI
+1824 IPQILVSIQDLESVI
-1839 KQANSIP
+1839 KQ
-1846 HVIVSTQDLEIAIK
+1846 VKE
-1860 QNKGETR
+1860 ETR
-1867 LNERQDLEKS
+1867 LKQRQDLEKS
-1877 VRFHSR
+1877 VRSPSR
-1883 SPRPVLT
+1883 SPRPALT

-1895 YRNEL
+1895 PRNEL
-1900 ERTIAQIWQDFLGI
+1900 EQTIAQIWQDFLGI
-1914 EPIGIYDDFF
+1914 EPIGIDDDFF
-1924 DLGGDSLLGIQLTS
+1924 ELGGDSLLGIQLTS
-1938 KLSETLQEKISP
+1938 KLSETLQNKIS
-1950 NRLLNTPTIAAL
+1950 LNSFLNALTIAAL
-1962 AEFLEMTNSS
+1962 AEFIDE
-1972 SSLAK
+1972 
-1977 EKNGLKRSSLL
+1977 E
-1988 VELHKG
+1988 
-1994 SSQKQPFFLIHPIG
+1994 FFI
-2008 GSVYNYRYL
+2008 
-2017 AQNLGADQPVYGIQ
+2017 
-2031 ARGLDGEGEP
+2031 
-2041 LTQVEEMAKSY
+2041 
-2052 LDLLQTVQPVG
+2052 
-2063 PYQIGGWSLGGL
+2063 
-2075 VAFEIAQQIRQQGQE
+2075 F
-2090 ASQLVMIN
+2090 
-2098 SFAPI
+2098 
-2103 DAGNSSKTDEASL
+2103 
-2116 LALFARYTGEIVG
+2116 
-2129 KEFSVSVAE
+2129 
-2138 LKQLNPE
+2138 
-2145 EQLQHILVRGKK
+2145 
-2157 LGVLPPG
+2157 
-2164 IRSEQMRHRF
+2164 
-2174 EVFRANSQASKRY
+2174 
-2187 TPQPYPGRITFF
+2187 
-2199 CADESMKQ
+2199 
-2207 NQDPSLGW
+2207 
-2215 AAVAAGSIITHNIPG
+2215 
-2230 NHYSI
+2230 
-2235 IGSEILAQKLRYYL
+2235 
-2249 N
+2249 